1 MTNIQRQGAAEN
13 GDSLWVLFN
22 LTDSWTDYKGMDEI
36 FSVGAALPLR
46 VVCGHYCATKTLK
59 MRALVVG
66 LQLFQCSRN
75 LLRIRPHLGT
85 LEELIFQLQTFG
97 IRTDAFPLRPDGTWC
112 TRDYNDWLDQ
122 QRELEESQQYRKGGT
137 IIPSRHDVLL
147 GKSKRARLAPG
158 TVHALE
164 LVKKH
169 QHDYESRT
177 KREKTDI
184 GESIVAVSGP

>member
-1 MTNIQRQGAAEN
+1 M
-13 GDSLWVLFN
+13 
-22 LTDSWTDYKGMDEI
+22 
-36 FSVGAALPLR
+36 PLR
-46 VVCGHYCATKTLK
+46 IVCGHYCAPNTLK

-66 LQLFQCSRN
+66 LQLFQCSRS
-75 LLRIRPHLGT
+75 LLRIKPHLGT

-97 IRTDAFPLRPDGTWC
+97 IRTDAFPLRRDGTWC
-112 TRDYNDWLDQ
+112 TRDYNDWLDK
-122 QRELEESQQYRKGGT
+122 QRELEEARQSMTGGT

-164 LVKKH
+164 LVKQH

-184 GESIVAVSGP
+184 GESIVAVSRP